1 MSRIKKSLVSQIKEK
16 QEFDKQ
22 QNELKRKH
30 GIEEKNVIVVEK
42 SNMTKF
48 LIRTIG
54 NLIRISA
61 TIIILILAS
70 VGLTTLLY
78 PHIRN
83 EFLTILYQIMNQMI
97 SFFQQEFCNSS
108 SCGEFSDAYNT
119 LRVIYTWWF
128 NQHNK
133 KEATA
138 IAPFHNFK
146 LQLYL
151 TINKNSIFIKQSYF
165 YYYTTTLL

>member
-97 SFFQQEFCNSS
+97 SFF
-108 SCGEFSDAYNT
+108 
-119 LRVIYTWWF
+119 
-128 NQHNK
+128 
-133 KEATA
+133 
-138 IAPFHNFK
+138 
-146 LQLYL
+146 
-151 TINKNSIFIKQSYF
+151 
-165 YYYTTTLL
+165 

>member
-1 MSRIKKSLVSQIKEK
+1 MSRIKRSLVSQIKEQ
-16 QEFDKQ
+16 QEFEKQ

-42 SNMTKF
+42 SNMMKF

-54 NLIRISA
+54 NVIRISA

-83 EFLTILYQIMNQMI
+83 EFFTILYQIMNQII
-97 SFFQQEFCNSS
+97 SFF
-108 SCGEFSDAYNT
+108 
-119 LRVIYTWWF
+119 
-128 NQHNK
+128 
-133 KEATA
+133 
-138 IAPFHNFK
+138 
-146 LQLYL
+146 
-151 TINKNSIFIKQSYF
+151 
-165 YYYTTTLL
+165 